1 VTVFPTCR
9 VEYHDPAIG
18 IDLVERCDADGIG
31 CAITDAGCCGAPSLI
46 AGDIDRFGRVAAR
59 NVATLSAEVRRGT
72 DIVVSEASCR
82 GIVRT
87 AYVDHVGGPDA
98 ELVALHTFEPSE
110 YFATRAHD

>member
-1 VTVFPTCR
+1 
-9 VEYHDPAIG
+9 
-18 IDLVERCDADGIG
+18 
-31 CAITDAGCCGAPSLI
+31 
-46 AGDIDRFGRVAAR
+46 
-59 NVATLSAEVRRGT
+59 VATLSAEVRRGT